1 MEIIDGRGRIPMKI
15 FRQIVLVFFFRTEN
29 KDGIELSHL
38 HNAMA
43 LVILTN
49 GTENL
54 CRSGKSGKR

>member
-1 MEIIDGRGRIPMKI
+1 MELRISMKL

-38 HNAMA
+38 QNAMA

-54 CRSGKSGKR
+54 SRSGKSGKR

>member
-1 MEIIDGRGRIPMKI
+1 MELRISMKI
-15 FRQIVLVFFFRTEN
+15 FRQIVLVFFFFRTEN

-38 HNAMA
+38 QNAMV

-54 CRSGKSGKR
+54 SRSGKSGKR

>member
-1 MEIIDGRGRIPMKI
+1 MKI
-15 FRQIVLVFFFRTEN
+15 FRQIVLVFFFFRTEN

-38 HNAMA
+38 QNAMV

-54 CRSGKSGKR
+54 SRSGKSGKR

>member
-1 MEIIDGRGRIPMKI
+1 MKL

-29 KDGIELSHL
+29 KDRIELSHL
-38 HNAMA
+38 QNAMA

-54 CRSGKSGKR
+54 SRSGKSGKR